1 MYNFRSF
8 LLKNV
13 NLVSILIFL
22 VFFIILII
30 TKPGFIFTKN
40 GAPREFGLGYKN
52 KTVVPIWLIVIILA
66 IFSYLFVLYY
76 INLNRLIG

>member
-1 MYNFRSF
+1 MLRQFIYNNIT
-8 LLKNV
+8 LTTIVL
-13 NLVSILIFL
+13 FL
-22 VFFIILII
+22 VFFIIIII

-40 GAPREFGLGYKN
+40 GTPREFGLGYKN

-76 INLNRLIG
+76 INLNRLLG